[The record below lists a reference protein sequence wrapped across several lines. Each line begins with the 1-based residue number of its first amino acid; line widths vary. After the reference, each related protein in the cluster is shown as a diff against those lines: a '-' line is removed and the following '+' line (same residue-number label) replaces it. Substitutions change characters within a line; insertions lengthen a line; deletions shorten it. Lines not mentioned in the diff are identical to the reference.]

1 MTPLGDTVG
10 LVDHHLHA
18 WVSSTVRLPPTCT
31 LASIKSLTIA
41 SGMCGCSA
49 SSRCGLLSRSGLISS
64 SLMRPSCVCRRIAG
78 MRGSME
84 VKMASASIPLI
95 SKHAD
100 YNHRVWG
107 LPCPPA

>member
-1 MTPLGDTVG
+1 
-10 LVDHHLHA
+10 
-18 WVSSTVRLPPTCT
+18 
-31 LASIKSLTIA
+31 
-41 SGMCGCSA
+41 
-49 SSRCGLLSRSGLISS
+49 
-64 SLMRPSCVCRRIAG
+64 